1 MDDEEKRREEERRR
15 EFQNWSKN
23 NRMPLSEKNDFR
35 TPLPIFEALDEEF
48 GPFTIDAAASEENAL
63 VETYYNE
70 EVNSLHQEWKGKVWC
85 NPPYVRQEDKTTLK
99 DWVHKAWESV
109 KSGIAETVVMLLP
122 GYTSNSYWHD
132 TIFPRASHL
141 VFFRGRIDFTG
152 PNQRAGGASRQP
164 SISVVFSQSWEGT
177 GMQVLRMS
185 NKGVWLSK
193 ETFDRDVLKL
203 QLKNGVEAFGKRLKD
218 NKFVVL
224 AGSTANCDPRP
235 SWRKSE
241 ISARK
246 KLIQE
251 GILEQKGDKLIFK
264 QNVTFNSPS
273 GAASAVRAAASNG
286 NALWVA

>member
-1 MDDEEKRREEERRR
+1 
-15 EFQNWSKN
+15 
-23 NRMPLSEKNDFR
+23 
-35 TPLPIFEALDEEF
+35 
-48 GPFTIDAAASEENAL
+48 
-63 VETYYNE
+63 
-70 EVNSLHQEWKGKVWC
+70 
-85 NPPYVRQEDKTTLK
+85 
-99 DWVHKAWESV
+99 
-109 KSGIAETVVMLLP
+109 
-122 GYTSNSYWHD
+122 
-132 TIFPRASHL
+132 
-141 VFFRGRIDFTG
+141 
-152 PNQRAGGASRQP
+152 
-164 SISVVFSQSWEGT
+164 
-177 GMQVLRMS
+177 MQVLRMS